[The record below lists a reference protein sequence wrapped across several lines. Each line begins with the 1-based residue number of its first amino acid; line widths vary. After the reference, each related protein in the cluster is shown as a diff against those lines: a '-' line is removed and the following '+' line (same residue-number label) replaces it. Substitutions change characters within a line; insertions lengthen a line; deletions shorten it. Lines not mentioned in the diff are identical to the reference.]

1 MRPAKTMNREF
12 IKNMILAKQYERDAF
27 LSLLS
32 PTIEKKKK
40 KKKKEVKGM
49 IFDIAKE
56 WAVDVSSAVNAAE
69 KETTD
74 ETDSEKKV
82 KKVSIT

>member
-1 MRPAKTMNREF
+1 MRPAKTINREF

-32 PTIEKKKK
+32 PTIAQHVQVIE
-40 KKKKEVKGM
+40 KEVKGM

-69 KETTD
+69 KEKTD